1 MIDARTP
8 MGRVGDVEELVGAAV
23 YLASDSSGFVT
34 GTTLTVDG
42 GLMANGL

>member
-1 MIDARTP
+1 
-8 MGRVGDVEELVGAAV
+8 MGRVGELEELVSAAV

-42 GLMANGL
+42 GLLASGL